1 MPADGSKSDVL
12 LALVASLSSAAAT
25 LWAAA
30 STGSAALFATGVLF
44 LAAGSSQALM
54 LLALGSTQRAAQTL
68 GKHNADLYVWS
79 FVAALILFSL
89 GAGVAVYEGIGKI
102 TDAPRILL
110 RSNNAYAALAVAFTL
125 TVAAH
130 VGALAVANTAAR
142 PPASAPV
149 LVTTRIETIAAL
161 AGLVIAGLGITVSYA
176 WDSRFADG
184 AAAILVGLVIGTVAS
199 VMGVEIRRLLMDDA
213 RTSETTVSTDAPHAA
228 KDNAEKKHAETEP
241 RVPGREAG
249 HDEKLPTPA
258 SVLSEKEKAPPRLS
272 RRAKKRREQQQRR
285 HAQQGSDT

>member
-54 LLALGSTQRAAQTL
+54 LLALGSTQRAAQTP
-68 GKHNADLYVWS
+68 GEHNADLYVWS

-142 PPASAPV
+142 APASAPV

-161 AGLVIAGLGITVSYA
+161 AGLVIAGLGITVSYG

-199 VMGVEIRRLLMDDA
+199 VMGVEIRRLLMGDA
-213 RTSETTVSTDAPHAA
+213 RTSETTVPTDAPHAA

-241 RVPGREAG
+241 HVPRREAG
-249 HDEKLPTPA
+249 HEKLPTPA